1 MGNTKIS
8 ILITLLSCMDL
19 KGNPYTKASVSK
31 IIALLAKM
39 HKIKVNRRWV
49 FQCIADLIATG
60 LLTRRARYKHETDGT
75 VRQLSSIIAFSLKG
89 AKFLLNKRISGAK
102 LLMDKILGW
111 IKGQDKRWPTRE
123 DYIKQREKEMDAQE
137 QRINSNPV
145 FNVHN
150 LLKDIGQSFR

>member
-19 KGNPYTKASVSK
+19 KGNPYTKASVLK

-49 FQCIADLIATG
+49 FQCIADLIAAG
-60 LLTRRARYKHETDGT
+60 LLTRRARYKHESDGT

-89 AKFLLNKRISGAK
+89 AKFLLEKRVSGAK
-102 LLMDKILGW
+102 LLMDKILSW
-111 IKGQDKRWPTRE
+111 IKGEDKRWPNRE
-123 DYIKQREKEMDAQE
+123 DYIKQRQKEMDE
-137 QRINSNPV
+137 QDRRINSNPV